1 MNTFVNA
8 VVNQEAR
15 TTNGM
20 KALKSTSNAV
30 VDLFYNIGA
39 SRGKDITPAFV
50 AAFVQ
55 DRALALRVAAWVRDV
70 RGGAGERET
79 FRNILRYLEKT
90 DVEACKA
97 LLAKVPELGRWDD
110 IFVFNTDVMKSHA
123 YTMLGDALRERNGLA
138 AKWTPRKG
146 KVAAEIRAFFGM
158 SPKFYRKSLVEMTKV
173 VETQMCAKDWN
184 SINFSHVPSVA
195 ASRYKKAF
203 NRNTPL
209 YAQYVAELVK
219 PVAER
224 SVEVKVNASAVF
236 PYDVLKGRISTG
248 YGRSMNWDKTELDL
262 IQAQWDAL
270 PNYVG
275 DADILPLVDSS
286 GSMTCAAGGHGSKS
300 GLSCLDVAISLGL
313 YLADKNTGKFKDTF
327 LTFSR
332 NPQLV
337 NLKGNINQKIAQMN
351 TGEVANTNL
360 HRAFDKILEVARKG
374 NVAQDEMP
382 KVLLIL
388 SDMQFDQG
396 VEYDES
402 AIQMIARKYAEAG
415 YEMPRVVFWNL
426 NASYGNAP
434 VKFNKSGVAM
444 VSGFSPAVVKPMLA
458 GDIETFTPEAVMLKT
473 IMDDRYKVL

>member
-1 MNTFVNA
+1 
-8 VVNQEAR
+8 
-15 TTNGM
+15 
-20 KALKSTSNAV
+20 
-30 VDLFYNIGA
+30 
-39 SRGKDITPAFV
+39 
-50 AAFVQ
+50 
-55 DRALALRVAAWVRDV
+55 V

-79 FRNILRYLEKT
+79 FRNILRYLENT

-110 IFVFNTDVMKSHA
+110 IFVFKTDVMKSHA
-123 YTMLGDALRERNGLA
+123 YTMLGDALRVRNGLA

-224 SVEVKVNASAVF
+224 SVEVKVNASAVY
-236 PYDVLKGRISTG
+236 PYDVLKGRISSG
-248 YGRSMNWDKTELDL
+248 YYYGNKPKWDKTELDL
-262 IQAQWDAL
+262 IQAQWEAL

-300 GLSCLDVAISLGL
+300 GLTCLEVAISLGL

-337 NLKGNINQKIAQMN
+337 NLKGNINQKIDQMN

-374 NVAQDEMP
+374 NVAQEEMP
-382 KVLLIL
+382 KALLIL

-402 AIQMIARKYAEAG
+402 AIEMIARKYAEAG

-434 VKFNKSGVAM
+434 VKFNKTGVAM

-458 GDIETFTPEAVMLKT
+458 GDIETFTPESVMLKT